1 MQKDFY
7 EVLGLSRTATKD
19 EINKAF
25 RKLAQKYHPDKQGG
39 DAQKFKEINEAYQTL
54 SDDKKRKEYD
64 TYGRVFGGGGGP
76 QQGGWP
82 GGGAAGFDFG
92 DIFSGAQWG
101 GEGGPDL
108 GDIFEDLFGGR
119 GPRVRRGRDISID
132 LEVPF
137 KESIFGTER
146 TVLITKVGSC
156 ATCKGNGAKPGTALT
171 KCTTCGGKGKVQE
184 TRRSFLG
191 SFTSERE
198 CATCAGRGEMPAT
211 KCETCSGAG
220 VLKKSEEITI
230 KIPAGIE
237 DGEMI
242 KLVGQ
247 GEAISAGTP
256 GDLYVKIH
264 VERDPTWRREG
275 TSLVTELNVKLTDA
289 LLGGEYTLH
298 ALDGDLSLTIPEG
311 VAFGET
317 LRVRGR
323 GVPMDTKGKRGD
335 LLVRISI
342 KTPSKLSKNARGM
355 LEKLREEGI

>member
-7 EVLGLSRTATKD
+7 QILGVAKTATKD

-25 RKLAQKYHPDKQGG
+25 RKLAQKYHPDKAGG
-39 DAQKFKEINEAYQTL
+39 DAAKFKEINEAYQTL
-54 SDDKKRKEYD
+54 SDEKKRKQYD
-64 TYGRVFGGGGGP
+64 MYGSAFGGQGGP
-76 QQGGWP
+76 HGGWQDQ
-82 GGGAAGFDFG
+82 AAGFDFG

-101 GEGGPDL
+101 GGAGGPDI
-108 GDIFEDLFGGR
+108 GDIFEDLFGGMR
-119 GPRVRRGRDISID
+119 GPKVRRGRDISID

-156 ATCKGNGAKPGTALT
+156 ATCGGNGAKPGSSLT
-171 KCTTCGGKGKVQE
+171 KCSTCSGKGKIQE

-198 CATCAGRGEMPAT
+198 CTTCSGRGEVPEK
-211 KCETCSGAG
+211 KCDTCSGAG
-220 VLKKSEEITI
+220 VLRKSEEITI
-230 KIPAGIE
+230 KIPAGI
-237 DGEMI
+237 DHGEMI

-247 GEAISAGTP
+247 GEAISAGTA
-256 GDLYVKIH
+256 GDLYVKVH
-264 VERDPTWRREG
+264 VERDPVWRREG
-275 TSLVTELNVKLTDA
+275 SSLVTDLNVKLTDA
-289 LLGGEYTLH
+289 ILGGEYTLH
-298 ALDGDLSLTIPEG
+298 ALDGDLALTIPEG

-323 GVPMDTKGKRGD
+323 GVPLDTKGKRGD

-342 KTPSKLSKNARGM
+342 KTPSKLSKNAKIL
-355 LEKLREEGI
+355 LEKLKEEGI

>member
-1 MQKDFY
+1 MARDFY
-7 EVLGLSRTATKD
+7 EVLGISKNASKD
-19 EINKAF
+19 DINKAF
-25 RKLAQKYHPDKQGG
+25 RKLAHKYHPDKGG

-54 SDDKKRKEYD
+54 SDEKKRKEYD
-64 TYGRVFGGGGGP
+64 TYGRVFGAGGGP
-76 QQGGWP
+76 Q
-82 GGGAAGFDFG
+82 GGGFSQAGWDFG

-101 GEGGPDL
+101 GEGAPDL
-108 GDIFEDLFGGR
+108 GDIFEDLFGGMR

-146 TVLITKVGSC
+146 TVLITKVGACITC
-156 ATCKGNGAKPGTALT
+156 AGNGAKPGTQLT
-171 KCTTCGGKGKVQE
+171 KCATCAGKGRVQE

-198 CATCAGRGEMPAT
+198 CSNCAGRGEVPKE
-211 KCETCSGAG
+211 KCATCSGAG
-220 VLKKSEEITI
+220 VLRKSEEVTI
-230 KIPAGIE
+230 RIPSGIE

-247 GEAISAGTP
+247 GEAISSGTP

-264 VERDPTWRREG
+264 VERDPSWRREG
-275 TSLVTELNVKLTDA
+275 DNLVTDLSVKLTDA
-289 LLGGEYTLH
+289 LLGSEYKLQ
-298 ALDGDLSLTIPEG
+298 ALDGEIPLTIPEG
-311 VAFGET
+311 VSFGET

-323 GVPMDTKGKRGD
+323 GVPTDNKGKRGD

-342 KTPSKLSKNARGM
+342 KTPTKISKGARGL

>member
-1 MQKDFY
+1 MARDFY
-7 EVLGLSRTATKD
+7 EVLGVQKNASKD
-19 EINKAF
+19 DINKAF
-25 RKLAQKYHPDKQGG
+25 RKLAHKYHPDKGG

-54 SDDKKRKEYD
+54 SDEKKRKEYD
-64 TYGRVFGGGGGP
+64 TYGRVFGAGGGP
-76 QQGGWP
+76 Q
-82 GGGAAGFDFG
+82 GGGGFSQAGWDFG

-101 GEGGPDL
+101 GGGEAPDF
-108 GDIFEDLFGGR
+108 GEIFEDLFGGMR

-146 TVLITKVGSC
+146 TVLITKVGAC
-156 ATCKGNGAKPGTALT
+156 TTCSGNGAKPGTTLS
-171 KCTTCGGKGKVQE
+171 KCSTCSGKGRVQE

-198 CATCAGRGEMPAT
+198 CQTCAGRGEVPAQ
-211 KCETCSGAG
+211 KCATCSGQG
-220 VLKKSEEITI
+220 VLRKSEEVTI
-230 KIPAGIE
+230 RIPGGIE
-237 DGEMI
+237 NGEMI

-247 GEAISAGTP
+247 GEAISSGTP

-264 VERDPTWRREG
+264 VERDPEWRREG
-275 TSLVTELNVKLTDA
+275 SNLVTDLSIKLTDA
-289 LLGGEYTLH
+289 LLGGEYKIQ
-298 ALDGDLSLTIPEG
+298 ALDGEIPLPIPEG
-311 VAFGET
+311 VSFGET

-323 GVPMDTKGKRGD
+323 GVPMEKGKRGD

-342 KTPSKLSKNARGM
+342 KTPNKISKTARTI